1 MRVRF
6 YGKLAAAMG
15 SDIEIAIDMP
25 CTVAQVRR
33 RLIAAHPVLA
43 EMMDDKRI
51 RAIVGDSVVADG
63 YQLST
68 TDELEFLAPVSG
80 G

>member
-6 YGKLAAAMG
+6 YGKLAATMG
-15 SDIEIAIDMP
+15 PHVDIDIGMP

-33 RLIAAHPVLA
+33 QLIAAHPVLA

-51 RAIVGDSVVADG
+51 RPIVGDSVVADE
-63 YQLST
+63 YQLSPS
-68 TDELEFLAPVSG
+68 DELEFLAPVSG

>member
-6 YGKLAAAMG
+6 YGKLAAVMG
-15 SDIEIAIDMP
+15 SQVDMAVDVP
-25 CTVAQVRR
+25 CTVAQMRR
-33 RLIAAHPVLA
+33 RLIAAHPGLA

-51 RAIVGDSVVADG
+51 RAIVGESIVADG
-63 YQLST
+63 YQLSA

>member
-6 YGKLAAAMG
+6 YGKLAATMG
-15 SDIEIAIDMP
+15 PHVDIEIDMP

-33 RLIAAHPVLA
+33 QLIATYPGLA

-51 RAIVGDSVVADG
+51 RPIVGDSLVADG
-63 YQLST
+63 HQLSRI
-68 TDELEFLAPVSG
+68 DELEFLAPVSG

>member
-6 YGKLAAAMG
+6 YGKLAATMG
-15 SDIEIAIDMP
+15 PHVDIDIGMP

-33 RLIAAHPVLA
+33 QLIATYPGLA
-43 EMMDDKRI
+43 EMDDKRI
-51 RAIVGDSVVADG
+51 RPIVGDSVVADG
-63 YQLST
+63 HQLSPI
-68 TDELEFLAPVSG
+68 DELEFLAPVSG